1 MRWAEYVYLSMYT
14 SSRDSIPV
22 SHIKLY
28 AKDELWVASGSI
40 QRWSKACSNG
50 KERKLEQP
58 LKNTCLHR

>member
-40 QRWSKACSNG
+40 GTPK
-50 KERKLEQP
+50 RKRCWR
-58 LKNTCLHR
+58 KNELRISATALTHSVA